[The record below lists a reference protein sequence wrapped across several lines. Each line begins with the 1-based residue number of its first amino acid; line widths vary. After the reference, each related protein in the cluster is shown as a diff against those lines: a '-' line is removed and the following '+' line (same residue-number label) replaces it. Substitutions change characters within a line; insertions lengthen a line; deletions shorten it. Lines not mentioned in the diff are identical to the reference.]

1 MIHKGMLKIGDS
13 LYLVRHILSEDYDAV
28 AQEWNK
34 MSELN
39 KTFKRDSKMYFCELI
54 EDAIVE
60 TVVDE
65 DVDNPII

>member
-34 MSELN
+34 MNELN

-54 EDAIVE
+54 EEAII
-60 TVVDE
+60 DE
-65 DVDNPII
+65 NVDNPII

>member
-1 MIHKGMLKIGDS
+1 MLKIGDS
-13 LYLVRHILSEDYDAV
+13 LYLVRYILSEDYDAA

-39 KTFKRDSKMYFCELI
+39 KTFKRDNKMYFCELI

>member
-13 LYLVRHILSEDYDAV
+13 LYLVRYILSEDYDAV

-54 EDAIVE
+54 EEAII
-60 TVVDE
+60 DE
-65 DVDNPII
+65 SVDNPII

>member
-1 MIHKGMLKIGDS
+1 MLKIGDS

-54 EDAIVE
+54 EEAII
-60 TVVDE
+60 DE
-65 DVDNPII
+65 NVDNPII

>member
-13 LYLVRHILSEDYDAV
+13 LYLVKLILNEDHDAL

-39 KTFKRDSKMYFCELI
+39 KTFKKDSKMYFCELV
-54 EDAIVE
+54 EDAIIDE
-60 TVVDE
+60 NVDTP
-65 DVDNPII
+65 VI

>member
-13 LYLVRHILSEDYDAV
+13 LYLVRYILSEDYDAV

-54 EDAIVE
+54 EEAII
-60 TVVDE
+60 DE
-65 DVDNPII
+65 NVDNPII

>member
-39 KTFKRDSKMYFCELI
+39 KTFKRDNKMYFCELI
-54 EDAIVE
+54 EDAIIDE
-60 TVVDE
+60 SVDT
-65 DVDNPII
+65 PTI

>member
-13 LYLVRHILSEDYDAV
+13 LYLVRYILNEDSDTV

-39 KTFKRDSKMYFCELI
+39 KTFKKDNKMYFCELI
-54 EDAIVE
+54 EDAII
-60 TVVDE
+60 DKN
-65 DVDNPII
+65 VDNPSI

>member
-54 EDAIVE
+54 EEAII
-60 TVVDE
+60 DE
-65 DVDNPII
+65 NVDNPII